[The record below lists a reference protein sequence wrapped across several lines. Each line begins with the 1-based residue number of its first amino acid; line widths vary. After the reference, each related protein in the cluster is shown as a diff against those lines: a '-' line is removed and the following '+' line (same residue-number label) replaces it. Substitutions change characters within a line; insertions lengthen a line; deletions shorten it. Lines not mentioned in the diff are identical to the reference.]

1 MNQWNLYHL
10 LMGIIGLSVG
20 FVGFSEI
27 LSQGISLGT
36 SLMAVGA
43 LAILAQTGYALFI
56 KESSELTE
64 SQSVGMVAIGAI
76 LCSVGALVHIFV

>member
-1 MNQWNLYHL
+1 MNQWYLYHL

-43 LAILAQTGYALFI
+43 LAILSQTGYALFI
-56 KESSELTE
+56 RESSELTE
-64 SQSVGMVAIGAI
+64 RQSIEIVAIGAI
-76 LCSVGALVHIFV
+76 LCSAGALLHILV

>member
-1 MNQWNLYHL
+1 MDQWYLYHL

-20 FVGFSEI
+20 IVGFSEI

-56 KESSELTE
+56 KEPSKLTE
-64 SQSVGMVAIGAI
+64 WQSVEIAAIGAI
-76 LCSVGALVHIFV
+76 LCSVGALLHVLA

>member
-1 MNQWNLYHL
+1 MNQWTLYHL

-27 LSQGISLGT
+27 FLQGISLGT

-43 LAILAQTGYALFI
+43 LAILAQAGYALFI

-64 SQSVGMVAIGAI
+64 WQSIEIAAISAI
-76 LCSVGALVHIFV
+76 LCSVGALLHIFV